1 MVSGCIV
8 IGQDLKGF
16 LTVLA
21 KKLGFRFWDEIGC
34 VSLFNN
40 SVIEQII
47 NRSNFEWALIVG
59 KQFSNSMIARDV
71 REIHC

>member
-8 IGQDLKGF
+8 IGKDLKGF

-47 NRSNFEWALIVG
+47 NRSNFE
-59 KQFSNSMIARDV
+59 
-71 REIHC
+71 